1 MEEKKALKNK
11 HTVCNAVMT
20 KSHPCST
27 IVKTGKN
34 IEKKYMDNLFV
45 PKSLAENEI
54 EESKTNSA
62 LCQQEIE
69 INKLCSHSKPDI
81 CYKEKADFGDIGVK
95 KIEESFFA
103 HHSSRNMGKQYDSEL
118 TISREVHPSLA
129 SGMEEKINSGKIDKS
144 FEPHQSSS
152 KIDRFCHEANGP
164 SYSSSSN
171 NNSNSMN
178 SNNTNDI
185 QQPQQQQHKKSGTD
199 NFCHTDVDT
208 CTFLD
213 LKKFVRT
220 QKFEENLNLIGYRMA
235 FENNNLHKNL
245 TLGKENF
252 NVSNFELFK
261 KARVNTYR
269 TLCDTFKNEDYPLSR
284 AKLSNLLNISLD
296 GLKAANGMHKK
307 HISTKMSKVE
317 VSNPSQDAIL
327 DLEKRRTEEAA
338 KKEKDQ
344 NDRSEA
350 AVLDP
355 TSTQNKE
362 GNEEGSVSDPQR
374 KSSKEEVDQNGRS
387 QDAVIDLEKRTVE
400 ETPQEEEVD
409 QNGRSQDAEVPED
422 SFKKLEP
429 QNKEVDYEEVAAEFS
444 SEDDSI
450 LSFDLSSS
458 KCSSPYPQHIT
469 NTSISSQDAAET
481 SIEIIH
487 KSTNTA
493 NGNNEHK
500 KNSTIPFVEAVE
512 ILERVSF
519 NKIKINILVNE
530 VNKKLVTLLS
540 AGYKTQDLISIAEDM
555 IWEKESDLEEF
566 LDWILEYYP
575 DSEQEHENE
584 TDETEGEEE
593 IIEEDV
599 EKIRDEQEIEEVRK
613 EACNKWIEHF
623 SNMFRE
629 NISVSDNES
638 NKDLKTPNNDDEE
651 TQDKTA
657 NYIESRTNV
666 DIGNTHQIPICIIK
680 ATSDDT
686 VITTGKIVIKID
698 ISQPTSRISS
708 KLADFLK
715 QHCFRKKH
723 QNLVNINLNIASVH
737 GNLNIHWQF
746 KLTNELQNDSQW
758 CDCILGSDFL
768 SKNNRSPI
776 EKIEFEEDLLVLQ
789 LKDGNNYKIPANL
802 MEKE

>member
-1 MEEKKALKNK
+1 MEEKKALTNK
-11 HTVCNAVMT
+11 HTVRNAVMA

-34 IEKKYMDNLFV
+34 IEVKYMDNLFA
-45 PKSLAENEI
+45 PKSLVENEI

-245 TLGKENF
+245 ILGKENF
-252 NVSNFELFK
+252 NVGNFELFK

-317 VSNPSQDAIL
+317 VSNPSQDAVL

-387 QDAVIDLEKRTVE
+387 QDA
-400 ETPQEEEVD
+400 
-409 QNGRSQDAEVPED
+409 EVPED

-458 KCSSPYPQHIT
+458 KCSSPYPQHIP

-500 KNSTIPFVEAVE
+500 ENSTIPFVEAVE

-566 LDWILEYYP
+566 LDWILEYCP

-593 IIEEDV
+593 IFEEDV

-666 DIGNTHQIPICIIK
+666 DLGNTHQIPICIIK